1 MGLILNEL
9 ELEILDIFVFEDI
22 GDFCGAIDDVAELV
36 AD

>member
-1 MGLILNEL
+1 VGLILNEL